1 MQKMKDSIAKTP
13 FDKAALAMKVIMIF
27 NAIVLIITA
36 IIHFVFFK
44 FLKSFNGFVLTIYLI
59 IWAVLFVL
67 IEFSLLRT
75 RTWFFFMNFGWGKAL
90 FLLFIGLLLVAA
102 GKSVTWVDIL
112 SGVWFI
118 LCAVIFFI
126 ISMVHKDTEAEFV
139 KDLLD
144 GVEKKQQEKEA
155 AAANRV

>member
-13 FDKAALAMKVIMIF
+13 FEKAALAMKVIMIF

-67 IEFSLLRT
+67 VEFSLLRT

-102 GKSVTWVDIL
+102 GTSVTWVDIL

-126 ISMVHKDTEAEFV
+126 ISMVHKYTEAEFV
-139 KDLLD
+139 KNLLD
-144 GVEKKQQEKEA
+144 EVEKKQQEKEA